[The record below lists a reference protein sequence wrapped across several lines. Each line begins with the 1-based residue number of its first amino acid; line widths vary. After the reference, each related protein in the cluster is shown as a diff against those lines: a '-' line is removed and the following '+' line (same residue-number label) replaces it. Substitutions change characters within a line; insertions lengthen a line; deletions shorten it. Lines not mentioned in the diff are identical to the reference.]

1 MRQEHDTINSQVE
14 NKYTNST
21 MIIYTQAVETKGDK
35 GFKLILPII
44 SQFIIQKVVHRFIS
58 QQVVNLSDHDRD
70 SVTTAS
76 AKPQAIEPGAI
87 RECERLTAEK
97 RFKPFNIV
105 RGISTFREIS
115 VKTTTSYTHKGE
127 GP

>member
-76 AKPQAIEPGAI
+76 AKPQAIEPGAF
-87 RECERLTAEK
+87 RECERLIAEK

-105 RGISTFREIS
+105 RGISKFREIS